1 MLSPTGEQ
9 LHLGCEDLEAT
20 VTEVGAS
27 LRVLRHRGRDLVR
40 PYRADSVAPVY
51 SGAVLA
57 PWPNRVGDGRYEFA
71 GEEHQLPLSEPERGH
86 ALHGLVLWEAWSV
99 LDRSTSSVVLGH
111 RIHPRPGY
119 PFLLDLEV
127 SYDLGPAGLRV
138 ELAATNRGERPAPY
152 GCSIHPYL
160 VAGSG
165 PVDDWTLH
173 LPAGTAFDVDP
184 VRLLPTGRRPAS
196 ELDLDFTTP
205 RRIGS
210 TRADHAFTDVRR
222 HDGDARVTVLAADGA
237 GVAMTWGP
245 ECPWVQLH
253 TADRPEPELD
263 RTGLA
268 VEPMTC
274 PPDAFT
280 SGDDLVVLAPGAH
293 HRAWWAIAPVVA

>member
-9 LHLGCEDLEAT
+9 LHLVREGLEAT

-27 LRVLRHRGRDLVR
+27 LRTLRHRGRDLVR
-40 PYRADSVAPVY
+40 PYPADAVAPVY

-57 PWPNRVGDGRYEFA
+57 PWPNRVGDGRYAFA
-71 GEEHQLPLSEPERGH
+71 GQQHQLPLTEPERGH
-86 ALHGLVLWEAWSV
+86 ALHGLVLWDAWSV

-127 SYDLGPAGLRV
+127 SYDLGPAGLRIA
-138 ELAATNRGERPAPY
+138 LAATNPGDRPAPY

-160 VAGSG
+160 VAGPG
-165 PVDDWTLH
+165 HVDDWTLH
-173 LPAGTAFDVDP
+173 LPAATVLDVEP
-184 VRLLPTGRRPAS
+184 ERLLPVGRRPAV

-210 TRADHAFTDVRR
+210 TRVDHALTDVRR
-222 HDGDARVTVLAADGA
+222 EDGEARATLVAADGA
-237 GVAMTWGP
+237 GVSLSWGP

-253 TADRPEPELD
+253 TADRAEPELD

-280 SGDDLVVLAPGAH
+280 SGDDLVVLDPGSG
-293 HRAWWAIAPVVA
+293 HRAWWEIAPVVA